1 MMLIASLESSILLT
15 ANAQSDE
22 KSEKSADTEKSDEKS
37 EKSADTEKSDEKS
50 EKSADTEKSDADSS
64 NNTEINVPVA
74 KMVYQNKSYEMS
86 PFVVMDNENLEKINF
101 PHLPDDFE
109 PEVTISPEDT
119 ISFSFLTKPREINAF
134 FIDYDADTT
143 EMTPLHRV
151 GKTQFSFGD
160 VYGPNTLELRVIY
173 PDGKYVT
180 YTCLIEVDKPEVQEV
195 ALDSSNISTMS
206 TDDNNIMS
214 TDMLNISTMSTD
226 DNNIMSTDM
235 LNSNNND
242 DDSYQSFESNDPD
255 SSGFGQVSPTE
266 EHVVNQYDNL
276 VNSTNGQHHEELNFP
291 NSEQQSTKTCEYNE
305 IPIMDVQTDT
315 NNVNNTNGNSTESH
329 KPRWTALDLGQEQYI
344 CGLKVSFVNVDNEI
358 KFFTLEFS
366 NDGKKYTAAEYYSST
381 GTNSPSEI
389 YDLKEGPIKARFIK
403 ITELDMTES
412 IAWISD
418 LIVLG
423 NAQL

>member
-15 ANAQSDE
+15 ANAQ
-22 KSEKSADTEKSDEKS
+22 
-37 EKSADTEKSDEKS
+37 SDEKS

-86 PFVVMDNENLEKINF
+86 PFVVMVNENLEKINF

-214 TDMLNISTMSTD
+214 TDMLN
-226 DNNIMSTDM
+226 
-235 LNSNNND
+235 SNNND
-242 DDSYQSFESNDPD
+242 DNSYQSFESNDPD

-276 VNSTNGQHHEELNFP
+276 VNSKNGQHHEELNFP

>member
-1 MMLIASLESSILLT
+1 MMLITSLESSILLT
-15 ANAQSDE
+15 ATAQSDE
-22 KSEKSADTEKSDEKS
+22 KSEKST
-37 EKSADTEKSDEKS
+37 
-50 EKSADTEKSDADSS
+50 DSKKPDVDS
-64 NNTEINVPVA
+64 NKMELDVPVA

-86 PFVVMDNENLEKINF
+86 PFVVMENENLERINF

-109 PEVTISPEDT
+109 PEVTISPEDS
-119 ISFSFLTKPREINAF
+119 ISFSFITKPREINAF
-134 FIDYDADTT
+134 FVDYDADTT

-151 GKTQFSFGD
+151 GKTQFSFAD

-180 YTCLIEVDKPEVQEV
+180 YTCLIEVEKPEVKEV
-195 ALDSSNISTMS
+195 ALDSSNINTMS
-206 TDDNNIMS
+206 S
-214 TDMLNISTMSTD
+214 D

-242 DDSYQSFESNDPD
+242 NSFQSFESNDPD
-255 SSGFGQVSPTE
+255 SSNFGQVSPTE
-266 EHVVNQYDNL
+266 EHVVTQYDNL
-276 VNSTNGQHHEELNFP
+276 VDTTNGLQHKELDFFNSEHQSTN
-291 NSEQQSTKTCEYNE
+291 TCEYNE

-329 KPRWTALDLGQEQYI
+329 KPRWTALDLGQEQNI
-344 CGLKVSFVNVDNEI
+344 CGLKVSFANVDNEI

-366 NDGKKYTAAEYYSST
+366 NDGKNYTAAEYYSST

-389 YDLKEGPIKARFIK
+389 YDLKDGPIKARFIK
-403 ITELDMTES
+403 ISELDITES
-412 IAWISD
+412 IQWISD

-423 NAQL
+423 NIDL

>member
-1 MMLIASLESSILLT
+1 MMLITSLESSILLT
-15 ANAQSDE
+15 VTAQSDE
-22 KSEKSADTEKSDEKS
+22 KSEKST
-37 EKSADTEKSDEKS
+37 
-50 EKSADTEKSDADSS
+50 DSKKPDVDS
-64 NNTEINVPVA
+64 NKMELDVPVA

-86 PFVVMDNENLEKINF
+86 PFVVMENENLERINF

-109 PEVTISPEDT
+109 PEVTISPEDS
-119 ISFSFLTKPREINAF
+119 ISFSFITKPREINAF
-134 FIDYDADTT
+134 FVDYDADTT

-151 GKTQFSFGD
+151 GKTQFSFAD

-180 YTCLIEVDKPEVQEV
+180 YTCLIEVEKPEVKEV

-206 TDDNNIMS
+206 S
-214 TDMLNISTMSTD
+214 D

-242 DDSYQSFESNDPD
+242 NSFQSFESNDPD
-255 SSGFGQVSPTE
+255 SSNFGQVSPTE
-266 EHVVNQYDNL
+266 EHVVTQYDNL
-276 VNSTNGQHHEELNFP
+276 VDTTNGLQHKELDFFNSEHQSTN
-291 NSEQQSTKTCEYNE
+291 TCEYSE

-315 NNVNNTNGNSTESH
+315 NNVNNTTGNSTESH
-329 KPRWTALDLGQEQYI
+329 KPRWTALDLGQEQNI
-344 CGLKVSFVNVDNEI
+344 CGLKVSFANVDNKI

-366 NDGKKYTAAEYYSST
+366 NDGKNYTQAEYYSST

-389 YDLKEGPIKARFIK
+389 YDLKDGPIKARFIK
-403 ITELDMTES
+403 ISELDKTES
-412 IAWISD
+412 IQWISD

-423 NAQL
+423 NIDL

>member
-1 MMLIASLESSILLT
+1 MMLITSLESSILLT

-22 KSEKSADTEKSDEKS
+22 KTEESADTEKSDEKT
-37 EKSADTEKSDEKS
+37 EESADTEKSDEKT
-50 EKSADTEKSDADSS
+50 EESADTEKSDANSS
-64 NNTEINVPVA
+64 TKMEINVPVA

-86 PFVVMDNENLEKINF
+86 PFVVMDNENLERINF

-109 PEVTISPEDT
+109 PEVTISPEDP

-134 FIDYDADTT
+134 FVDYDADTT

-151 GKTQFSFGD
+151 GKTQFTFAD

-206 TDDNNIMS
+206 TDNNNIMS
-214 TDMLNISTMSTD
+214 ADMLDSNND
-226 DNNIMSTDM
+226 DNN
-235 LNSNNND
+235 
-242 DDSYQSFESNDPD
+242 SYQSFESNDPD
-255 SSGFGQVSPTE
+255 SFGFGQASQTE

-276 VNSTNGQHHEELNFP
+276 VNSTNGQHHEELGFF
-291 NSEQQSTKTCEYNE
+291 NSDQQATNTCEYNE

-329 KPRWTALDLGQEQYI
+329 KPRWTALDLGQEQNI
-344 CGLKVSFVNVDNEI
+344 CGLKVTFANVDNEI

-366 NDGKKYTAAEYYSST
+366 NDGENYTPAEYYSST

-412 IAWISD
+412 ITWISD
-418 LIVLG
+418 LTVLG
-423 NAQL
+423 NTEL